1 MKGMIQVAG
10 ILFVIVPREITL
22 ERNSTIQKKE
32 RLVRFNAGPKLGHLL
47 LPLKKGGKI
56 NGINVH
62 LPSIEESEPVDDG
75 INGSRA
81 ENALVDQNLPELFSR
96 WKELESLV
104 QGGVPKDLRGEVKWF

>member
-47 LPLKKGGKI
+47 LPLKKY
-56 NGINVH
+56 
-62 LPSIEESEPVDDG
+62 
-75 INGSRA
+75 
-81 ENALVDQNLPELFSR
+81 LV
-96 WKELESLV
+96 LV
-104 QGGVPKDLRGEVKWF
+104 